1 MKVFSR
7 VLFVADNA
15 AEPSWLARGV
25 ELARAHQA
33 RLTVLDVVP
42 ELTMSARSSEELG
55 GKGALLQQI
64 VEARRVHLEKS
75 LAEVGAREDVAVKVV
90 VGRRYLEAIHEVL
103 RHNHDLVLK
112 RAESTPWLGRF
123 FTSDDMHLL
132 RKCPCPVWL
141 LQAQDSP
148 AQKRVV
154 AAIDLDPDAESP
166 ERDPLND
173 RILRYAAAAAAFESA
188 ELHIVHA
195 WESPVAGFA
204 SLWTD
209 IPEEAERHYRD
220 GEYRARQDVFHSI
233 DLRLRESL
241 GTEIYEYVTPS
252 FRLFHGRPELHI
264 PQYAEQIKASVVV
277 MGTVARTGIPGLFI
291 GNTAEDILEQLRCGV
306 LAIKPE
312 HFVSP
317 VRLEAD

>member
-33 RLTVLDVVP
+33 QLTVLDVVP
-42 ELTMSARSSEELG
+42 ELAISARSSQELG
-55 GKGALLQQI
+55 GRGALLQQI
-64 VEARRVHLEKS
+64 VDARKLHLEKS
-75 LAEVGAREDVAVKVV
+75 LVEVGAREDVAVKVV
-90 VGRRYLEAIHEVL
+90 VGRRYLEAIHDVL

-112 RAESTPWLGRF
+112 RAESAPWLGRV

-141 LQAQDSP
+141 LQAENTP
-148 AQKRVV
+148 AQRRVL
-154 AAIDLDPDAESP
+154 AAIDLDPDAEAP
-166 ERDPLND
+166 DRDPLND

-188 ELHIVHA
+188 ELHVVHA

-204 SLWTD
+204 SLWAD
-209 IPEEAERHYRD
+209 IPEEAERHYLD
-220 GEYRARQDVFHSI
+220 GEYRARQEVVHAI
-233 DLRLRESL
+233 DLRLRDSL
-241 GTEIYEYVTPS
+241 GAQIYEFLSPK
-252 FRLFHGRPELHI
+252 FLLLHGRPELHI
-264 PQYAEQIKASVVV
+264 PQYAEQIQASVVV
-277 MGTVARTGIPGLFI
+277 MGTVARTGIPSLFI